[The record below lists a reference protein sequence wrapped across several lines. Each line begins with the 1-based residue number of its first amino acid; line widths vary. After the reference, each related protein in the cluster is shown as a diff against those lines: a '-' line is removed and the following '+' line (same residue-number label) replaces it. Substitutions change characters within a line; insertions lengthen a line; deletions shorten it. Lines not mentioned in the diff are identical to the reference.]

1 MSKRRFKVIFDCRV
15 VEFFDEEISMI
26 NKKILVK

>member
-1 MSKRRFKVIFDCRV
+1 MSRRLFRGVFDYRV
-15 VEFFDEEISMI
+15 VKSFGEEISMI